1 MISLLLFA
9 ALSIWTALGLVIL
22 FDHTVHSK
30 PARRVA
36 LLVGPVL
43 VLIGIAFQLGF
54 NLIKKL
60 VGRTNKA

>member
-1 MISLLLFA
+1 MISILLI
-9 ALSIWTALGLVIL
+9 ALAIWTTLGLVIL
-22 FDHTVHSK
+22 FDHATHSK

-36 LLVGPVL
+36 LMVGPVL

-60 VGRTNKA
+60 VGRPKKA

>member
-1 MISLLLFA
+1 MIFILLI
-9 ALSIWTALGLVIL
+9 ALAIWTILGLIIL
-22 FDHTVHSK
+22 FYHATHSK

-36 LLVGPVL
+36 LMVGPVL
-43 VLIGIAFQLGF
+43 VLIGVAFQLGF